1 MAQDPRALL
10 QKADKA
16 IQSASGGFG
25 FFGGREDKYQNA
37 ADLYMQAANAFKMAQ
52 QNREAGQAFEK
63 AAQIQTSK
71 LNEADDAANTLVDAF
86 KVYKKEYPE
95 DAIRC
100 VEIAITQYC
109 KKGNFRRAASHKE
122 SLGEVFETQIND
134 MKRAIENYETA
145 AGWYEADNAPALA
158 NKLFLKVADIAALE
172 ADYYKAIEQY
182 EKVAQQSI
190 NNNLMKYSVK
200 DYFLKAGVCHMATK
214 DLVATQR
221 ALEKYRELDPT
232 FASQRE
238 HQLLVDLS
246 QALEAGDQEMFT
258 DKLFAYD
265 QMSRLDKWKTAILLR
280 VKNQIEEADNEFS

>member
-1 MAQDPRALL
+1 M
-10 QKADKA
+10 
-16 IQSASGGFG
+16 
-25 FFGGREDKYQNA
+25 
-37 ADLYMQAANAFKMAQ
+37 
-52 QNREAGQAFEK
+52 
-63 AAQIQTSK
+63 
-71 LNEADDAANTLVDAF
+71 
-86 KVYKKEYPE
+86 
-95 DAIRC
+95 
-100 VEIAITQYC
+100 
-109 KKGNFRRAASHKE
+109 
-122 SLGEVFETQIND
+122 
-134 MKRAIENYETA
+134 
-145 AGWYEADNAPALA
+145 
-158 NKLFLKVADIAALE
+158 ADIAALE

-200 DYFLKAGVCHMATK
+200 DYFLKAGMCHMATK